1 MTEEEHEFGKALIG
15 LIAMMMM
22 IVSLLVGFC
31 MLSEAK
37 ANPVPINYIDDI
49 TSIESE
55 NLA

>member
-15 LIAMMMM
+15 LIAMM

-31 MLSEAK
+31 MLSE

>member
-15 LIAMMMM
+15 LIAMM

-49 TSIESE
+49 SIEE
-55 NLA
+55 TKRMT

>member
-15 LIAMMMM
+15 LIAMM